1 MKFKDKRN
9 DDLIDEYNSI
19 RFNPNVIGYG
29 RIISG
34 KVREEKKDFARASIL
49 SLMSMCGYYDE
60 IVRDSSNLSEMDIV
74 KKMINNAK
82 EKMEQYNHE
91 SQELRGRL

>member
-29 RIISG
+29 RIIS
-34 KVREEKKDFARASIL
+34 REASEEKKDFAIASIL

-60 IVRDSSNLSEMDIV
+60 IVRDNSNLSEMDVV

-82 EKMEQYNHE
+82 EKIEQYNHE

>member
-19 RFNPNVIGYG
+19 RFNPNVIGFG
-29 RIISG
+29 RVVDRETS
-34 KVREEKKDFARASIL
+34 EEKKDFARASIL

-60 IVRDSSNLSEMDIV
+60 IIRDNSNLSEINIV

-82 EKMEQYNHE
+82 DKIEQYNHE
-91 SQELRGRL
+91 NQELRGRL

>member
-9 DDLIDEYNSI
+9 DLIDDYNLI
-19 RFNPNVIGYG
+19 RFNPNVIGFG
-29 RIISG
+29 RVVDRETS
-34 KVREEKKDFARASIL
+34 EEKKDFARASIL

-60 IVRDSSNLSEMDIV
+60 IIRDNSNLSEINIV

-82 EKMEQYNHE
+82 DKIEQYNHE
-91 SQELRGRL
+91 NQELRGRL

>member
-19 RFNPNVIGYG
+19 RFNPNVIGFG
-29 RIISG
+29 RVVDRETS
-34 KVREEKKDFARASIL
+34 EEKKDFARASIL

-60 IVRDSSNLSEMDIV
+60 IVRDNSNLSEINIV

-82 EKMEQYNHE
+82 YKIEQYNHE
-91 SQELRGRL
+91 NQELRGRL